1 MPERYGLRTTPCN
14 RFSRWRAA
22 GVWDHLLGTVS
33 RDYAGE
39 LSLSIPPGS
48 AFTNMVPTEKR
59 GISRFLRGQFAWR
72 PPDKPAVNAKR
83 LRRIMGNHVILLE
96 SHSAVCKD
104 RADELAVLGAS
115 LPLVRY
121 GARSQLAMSAVV
133 NPHAIRLK
141 PPLTDFKR
149 TSECR
154 PSSISPPTEYSVTTK
169 SAARAN
175 CVPQS
180 TTLAD

>member
-1 MPERYGLRTTPCN
+1 MCRSATVCAPHPAIA
-14 RFSRWRAA
+14 SR
-22 GVWDHLLGTVS
+22 
-33 RDYAGE
+33 AGE
-39 LSLSIPPGS
+39 LRAYGITSLGLFRGITPENCRCRFLLGPPSPTWCQRKKEGS
-48 AFTNMVPTEKR
+48 ADSCVGSSR
-59 GISRFLRGQFAWR
+59 GG

-83 LRRIMGNHVILLE
+83 LRRIMGNHVVLLE
-96 SHSAVCKD
+96 SHTAVYKD

-175 CVPQS
+175 CVPQ
-180 TTLAD
+180 